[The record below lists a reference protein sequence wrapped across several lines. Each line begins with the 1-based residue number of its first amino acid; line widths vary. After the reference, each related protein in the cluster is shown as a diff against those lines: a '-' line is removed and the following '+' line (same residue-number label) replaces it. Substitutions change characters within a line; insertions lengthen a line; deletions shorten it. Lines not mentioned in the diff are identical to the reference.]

1 MKQLRLAS
9 NDVQK
14 RRINRVMYVIALVS
28 FAVPIVFLIFRM
40 IFGKETPFSRT
51 DADYALM
58 ITQCVLG
65 LLAVHLPM
73 VLAHRFRF
81 DVPHLLY
88 LLYLLFL
95 YCSIFLGEVQNFY
108 YRVPQWDVILH
119 SFSSMMAG
127 FFGTMVVTIL
137 NRDERTVTKLSP
149 LFIGIFSFC
158 FSFSIGALWEIYE
171 YVWDGIFGY
180 NMQKYLLADGTPLTG
195 HAALNDTM
203 KDLLV
208 DALGALVASVVGVL
222 SLKKG
227 KRWLV
232 PSLTELPRSAK
243 KPAPVPAPSD
253 DRVPPSDSG
262 TDSAKP
268 IPVSESIRK

>member
-1 MKQLRLAS
+1 MKRSRTAPNDLR
-9 NDVQK
+9 K
-14 RRINRVMYVIALVS
+14 RRINRIMYVSALVA

-40 IFGKETPFSRT
+40 VFGKETPVSRT

-58 ITQCVLG
+58 ISLCVLG

-73 VLAHRFRF
+73 FLAHRFRF
-81 DVPHLLY
+81 DVPQLLY
-88 LLYLLFL
+88 LLYLVFL

-108 YRVPQWDVILH
+108 YRVPHWDVILH

-137 NRDERTVTKLSP
+137 NRDERAVTKLSP
-149 LFIGIFSFC
+149 FFIGVFSFC
-158 FSFSIGALWEIYE
+158 FAFSIGALWEVYE
-171 YVWDGIFGY
+171 YVWDGVFGY
-180 NMQKYLLADGTPLTG
+180 NMQKYMLADGTVLSG

-203 KDLLV
+203 KDLIV
-208 DALGALVASVVGVL
+208 DAGGALIASIVGVL

-232 PSLTELPRSAK
+232 PSLTERPKPAK
-243 KPAPVPAPSD
+243 KSAPVPAPAALEAD
-253 DRVPPSDSG
+253 PATPV
-262 TDSAKP
+262 
-268 IPVSESIRK
+268 PVSDLARK